1 MCRKGKGMEP
11 ILLFLYVYM
20 FVLGTCIASFIN
32 VVIYRL
38 PLGLNFVEGRSF
50 CPKCHKTLK
59 AYDLIPVFSWFFLR
73 GKCRFCKE
81 PISLRYPAIEFVG
94 GILAVLCFYRY
105 GIDWMTLISFVF
117 SMILLTICMIDYD
130 TMIIPN
136 GLVICCLIVAIVSVP
151 FLDLSLM
158 DRIIGFFIISVPLY
172 IMNLII
178 PDCFGGGDIKLLAVS
193 GLLMGWINV
202 LIGMF
207 IAVLIAGIYAGYL
220 LLTHRI
226 DRKGHIAFGPYI
238 CFGVFVALLYGQE
251 LFNWYLSLFGL

>member
-1 MCRKGKGMEP
+1 MEP
-11 ILLFLYVYM
+11 IVLFLYVYM

-59 AYDLIPVFSWFFLR
+59 AYDMIPVFSWFLLR

-94 GILAVLCFYRY
+94 GVLAVLCFYRY

-251 LFNWYLSLFGL
+251 LFKWYLSLFGL